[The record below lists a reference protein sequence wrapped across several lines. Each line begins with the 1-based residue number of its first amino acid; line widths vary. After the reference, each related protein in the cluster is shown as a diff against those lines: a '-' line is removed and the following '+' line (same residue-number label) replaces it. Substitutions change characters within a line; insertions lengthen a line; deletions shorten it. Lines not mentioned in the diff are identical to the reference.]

1 MIDILFIAQ
10 KVQDFEYDYID
21 EIDIFRRTSRVGRLK
36 DGKIFRLSIYDSRG
50 DWLERLRGLE
60 IREVKCLK
68 DVRISPKERL
78 ALQAM
83 MNRG

>member
-1 MIDILFIAQ
+1 MIDILFISHR
-10 KVQDFEYDYID
+10 VTDFEYDYID
-21 EIDIFRRTSRVGRLK
+21 EIDIFRRTSREGTLK
-36 DGKIFRLSIYDSRG
+36 NGKTFKLALYDSAG
-50 DWLERLRGLE
+50 FWLERLAGLE

-68 DVRISPKERL
+68 DVRISPRERL

>member
-1 MIDILFIAQ
+1 MIDILFIAHRLT
-10 KVQDFEYDYID
+10 DFEYDYID
-21 EIDIFRRTSRVGRLK
+21 EIDIFRRTGREGTLK
-36 DGKIFRLSIYDSRG
+36 NGKSFKLSLYDSRG
-50 DWLERLRGLE
+50 DWLERLAGME

-68 DVRISPKERL
+68 DVRISPRERL

>member
-1 MIDILFIAQ
+1 MIDILFIAM

-21 EIDIFRRTSRVGRLK
+21 EIDIFRRTMRTGELK
-36 DGKIFRLSIYDSRG
+36 NGKTFYVAIYDSHG

-83 MNRG
+83 MK

>member
-1 MIDILFIAQ
+1 MIDILFISHR
-10 KVQDFEYDYID
+10 VTDFEYDYID
-21 EIDIFRRTSRVGRLK
+21 EIDIFRRTSREGQLK
-36 DGKIFRLSIYDSRG
+36 DGKTFKLTIYDSRG
-50 DWLERLRGLE
+50 DWLERLRGFE

>member
-1 MIDILFIAQ
+1 MIDILFIAM

-21 EIDIFRRTSRVGRLK
+21 EIDIFRRTMRTGELK
-36 DGKIFRLSIYDSRG
+36 NGKTFYVAIYDSRG

-68 DVRISPKERL
+68 DVRISSKERL